1 MKENKWFGIVVV
13 CFLLIVIIFSVIS
26 MSHYTDSHSLGQ
38 GPQLYYIPGR
48 LYAETV
54 DYNHIVEDAYGRQW
68 EVSGYT
74 FNPGDSLLF
83 EIDDNGTPEDKED
96 DRLVDIYLRKVSVIP
111 EKTS

>member
-1 MKENKWFGIVVV
+1 MKENKRFGIVAV

-26 MSHYTDSHSLGQ
+26 MSHYTDSHFIGQ

-54 DYNHIVEDAYGRQW
+54 DYNHIVEDVYGRQW
-68 EVSGYT
+68 EVSGYI
-74 FNPGDSLLF
+74 FNSGDSLLF

-96 DRLVDIYLRKVSVIP
+96 DRLVDIYLQKVSVIP
-111 EKTS
+111 EKNS